1 MVPHML
7 QLNQVRPANLA
18 LPASHKDLQVLLDP
32 ELLKALRDL
41 LDLFNLVLLAA
52 LASPVLL

>member
-7 QLNQVRPANLA
+7 QLSQVRPANLA

-52 LASPVLL
+52 LESPVLL

>member
-1 MVPHML
+1 ML
-7 QLNQVRPANLA
+7 QLVQARPANLA